1 MWNWFD
7 VVDFSDASL
16 KSGGPDTVGS
26 RGAPSGGV
34 SEGSFAS
41 TDGPTSGAVV
51 SRVAWSRFVVEKV
64 APVSYRLIELVVR
77 SASEVSGKAFSSI
90 VGSYSGEGIGVA
102 VSTLSRDTVSV
113 AHCDRHLPMEGGT
126 MLHIF

>member
-1 MWNWFD
+1 M
-7 VVDFSDASL
+7 SDASL

-34 SEGSFAS
+34 SEDSFTS

-51 SRVAWSRFVVEKV
+51 SRVAWSRFVVVKV
-64 APVSYRLIELVVR
+64 APVSYRLIEFVVW
-77 SASEVSGKAFSSI
+77 SASEVSGKVLSSM

-102 VSTLSRDTVSV
+102 VLSLSRDSVSV
-113 AHCDRHLPMEGGT
+113 AHDYRHLPMEGGT
-126 MLHIF
+126 SLHMF